1 MNRRERV
8 IKNLNFEKSSAI
20 DLGGMASTG
29 ISCFAYPRLVESLG
43 LPPRLPRVYDTG
55 QMLALPDIDVLDAL
69 NCDVVTVCSDSYTN
83 AFVEPERW
91 FPYDFNGR
99 LPALVQKPEIFST
112 EPDGSIIQ
120 SDSPDVLKMVSS
132 SYVFDSPHG
141 GQPLD
146 IMSLD
151 PPKEDLKKLEEELI
165 ESLFT
170 EEKIRSI
177 SDYCKKVRKSTD
189 RAVLFNGLQMPLQFR
204 GGMASWSMFC
214 LTDPEY
220 VKSVHELIT
229 RYSIENINCLLPE
242 IAPYIDIN
250 MSNADDQGTQNAPIL
265 PPRVYRE
272 LYVPYY
278 KRMNDALHT
287 HGPELKSFL
296 HSCGAI
302 YDLIDDVID
311 GGFDILN
318 PVQWSAG
325 GHSYREWKDKSR
337 NRIALWGGGVNS
349 QATLPL
355 GTVDDVYYEAREV
368 SSYLSEDGGFVFN
381 SIHNI
386 LAEIPPEKI
395 IAMYKSAEEHI

>member
-229 RYSIENINCLLPE
+229 RYSIENINRLLPE